1 MKNIIFVLEYDILF
15 LEVLSVKKLF
25 GTDGVRGVAN
35 TELSPELAF
44 KLGRAGAYVLT
55 KDAKSTAK
63 VLVAKDGRRSG
74 DMLEAALAAGLCSIG
89 AQVYQCGVMP
99 TPAVAYLVQKYN
111 FDAGVMITASHNPVE
126 DNGIKFFNSQGF
138 KLPDRL
144 EEEIEELI
152 AAIESNDTLT
162 RPTGADVGVV
172 KSCPNALDDYAAF
185 VASTVPGLNLGGMK
199 LAIDCANG
207 ATSEVAHVIFEKLGA
222 SVHTLF
228 NQPDG
233 SNINAN
239 CGSTHMSNLK
249 EFVTANKM
257 DLGLAFDG
265 DGDRMLAVDQNGNEV
280 DGDLLLAICG
290 LDLQQRGQL
299 AGSTIVATVMSNQ
312 GLEVFCKSHG
322 ITLLRAAVGDRYVL
336 EKMLEGN
343 FVLGGEQSGHT
354 ILRRFS
360 TTGDGILAGI
370 HLLAALARQGKSLA
384 QMSQMV
390 EIFPQVLIN
399 VRVNKERMKDLYT
412 CPKIKKVKDEIEAQ
426 FTGDDRIL
434 LRTSGTE
441 PLVRVLFEGR
451 DAGKINAWAKQLA
464 DAVKESLSE

>member
-1 MKNIIFVLEYDILF
+1 M
-15 LEVLSVKKLF
+15 KKLF

-35 TELSPELAF
+35 TGLSPELAF

-55 KDAKSTAK
+55 KNAQSTPK

-74 DMLEAALAAGLCSIG
+74 DMLEAALTAGLCSIG
-89 AQVYQCGVMP
+89 AEVYQCGIMP
-99 TPAVAYLVQKYN
+99 TPALAFLVQKYK
-111 FDAGVMITASHNPVE
+111 FDAGVMITASHNPME
-126 DNGIKFFNSQGF
+126 DNGIKFFDSRGF
-138 KLPDRL
+138 KLPDQL
-144 EEEIEELI
+144 EEEIESL
-152 AAIESNDTLT
+152 IESIEKNDTLT
-162 RPTGADVGVV
+162 RPTGAAVGVV
-172 KSCPNALDDYAAF
+172 KTCPAALDDYANF
-185 VASTVPGLNLGGMK
+185 VASTVPGLNLGGIK

-207 ATSEVAHVIFEKLGA
+207 ATSNVAHKIFEKLGA
-222 SVHTLF
+222 NVHALH
-228 NQPDG
+228 NQPNG
-233 SNINAN
+233 CNINAN
-239 CGSTHMSNLK
+239 CGSTHMSSLK
-249 EFVTANKM
+249 EYVIANKM

-290 LDLQQRGQL
+290 LDLHQRGKL
-299 AGSTIVATVMSNQ
+299 TGNTIVATVMSNQ

-336 EKMLEGN
+336 EKMLDGG
-343 FVLGGEQSGHT
+343 FILGGEQSGHT
-354 ILRRFS
+354 IFLDHS
-360 TTGDGILAGI
+360 TTGDGILAGV
-370 HLLAALARQGKSLA
+370 HLLAVLARLGKSLA
-384 QMSQMV
+384 KMTGMV

-412 CPKIKKVKDEIEAQ
+412 CPKIKKVKDDIEAQ

-451 DAGKINAWAKQLA
+451 DAGKIDTWAKELA
-464 DAVKESLSE
+464 GAVEESLG

>member
-1 MKNIIFVLEYDILF
+1 MVGGAYNM
-15 LEVLSVKKLF
+15 KKLF

-35 TELSPELAF
+35 TGLSPELAF

-55 KDAKSTAK
+55 KNAKGAPK

-74 DMLEAALAAGLCSIG
+74 DMLEAALTAGLCSIG
-89 AQVYQCGVMP
+89 AEVYQCGIMP
-99 TPAVAYLVQKYN
+99 TPAVAFLVQKYK

-126 DNGIKFFNSQGF
+126 DNGIKFFNANGF
-138 KLPDRL
+138 KLPDQL

-152 AAIESNDTLT
+152 TEIEVNDTLT

-172 KSCPNALDDYAAF
+172 KNCANALGDYAAF
-185 VASTVPGLNLGGMK
+185 VVSTVPGLNLAGMK

-222 SVHTLF
+222 NVHTLF

-233 SNINAN
+233 CNINAD
-239 CGSTHMSNLK
+239 CGSTHMGKLK
-249 EFVTANKM
+249 EFVIANKM

-290 LDLQQRGQL
+290 LDLKQREQL
-299 AGSTIVATVMSNQ
+299 TGNTIVSTVMSNQ
-312 GLEVFCKSHG
+312 GLEVFCKNHG

-336 EKMLEGN
+336 EKMLEGG

-354 ILRRFS
+354 IFRKFS
-360 TTGDGILAGI
+360 TTGDGILAGV
-370 HLLAALARQGKSLA
+370 HLLAVLARQGKSLA

-399 VRVNKERMKDLYT
+399 VRVNKERMKDLDT
-412 CPKIKKVKDEIEAQ
+412 CQKIKKVKDEIEAQ

-451 DAGKINAWAKQLA
+451 DANKITAWAQQLA
-464 DAVKESLSE
+464 DAVKENLSE